1 MYSKEKIIQDDKK
14 PQNEA
19 IKPLLAVKEDL
30 LAALE
35 AYDKATKEEQLDLA
49 PKIISGI
56 SRLQASDF
64 GYQMLTSDEIRGK
77 LRREL
82 AEKSSPT
89 PCA

>member
-1 MYSKEKIIQDDKK
+1 MIQDDKK
-14 PQNEA
+14 CP
-19 IKPLLAVKEDL
+19 KKDLSGDKKSLKEDL

-82 AEKSSPT
+82 AKKSSPT